1 MMNGR
6 SFEDRVRAFSAL
18 YPIPIIFSA
27 LLAFAMCCLSLAVVV
42 VGPFRWILA
51 AIGLVAALSG
61 MALVGYVVV
70 FRSDLLR
77 VERETITVRWV
88 HRA

>member
-1 MMNGR
+1 MNGR
-6 SFEDRVRAFSAL
+6 GFEDRVRAFSAL
-18 YPIPIIFSA
+18 YPISIIFSA
-27 LLAFAMCCLSLAVVV
+27 LLMFAMCCLGLAAAV

-61 MALVGYVVV
+61 MALAGYAVV

-77 VERETITVRWV
+77 VERETITVRRV
-88 HRA
+88 GRA